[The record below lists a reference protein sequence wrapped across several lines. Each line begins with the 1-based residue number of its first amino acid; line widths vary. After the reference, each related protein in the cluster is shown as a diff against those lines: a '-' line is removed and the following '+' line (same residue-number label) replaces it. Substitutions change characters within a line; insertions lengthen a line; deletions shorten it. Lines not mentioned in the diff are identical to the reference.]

1 MQQNQV
7 IDAVVIGRNEGRRLE
22 ICLRSLRE
30 GIRHIVYVDSGST
43 DGSQE
48 LARDLGAYVVDLDR
62 DQPFTA
68 ARARNAGLAAMAGD
82 PPDFVQFLDG
92 DCELRAGWIP
102 AALQAFQAHP
112 AAVVICGRR
121 RERAPDASI
130 YNHITD
136 REWDTPVGQA
146 KACGGDALMR
156 YGAVMAVGGYRA
168 ELIAG
173 EEPELCLRLAREGGQ
188 IWRIDAEMTWHD
200 AHLMHFSQWWRRMR
214 RSGYAYAQG
223 AYLHGAAPERH
234 WRAELRRTL
243 LWGAVIPVAAV
254 ILGLL
259 HPLGWAVLLAY
270 PLQILRLTLRDKS
283 QPKAAQFALLTI
295 LCRVAELQGALEF
308 ALDLLK
314 GRRRGLIEY
323 RVD

>member
-22 ICLRSLRE
+22 ICLRSLKE

-62 DQPFTA
+62 GQPFTA
-68 ARARNAGLAAMAGD
+68 ARARNAGLAAMASD

-92 DCELRAGWIP
+92 DCELREGWIL
-102 AALQAFQAHP
+102 AALQGFQAHP

-156 YGAVMAVGGYRA
+156 YSAVIAVGGYRA

-200 AHLMHFSQWWRRMR
+200 ANLIHFSQWWRRMR
-214 RSGYAYAQG
+214 RSGYAYAEG
-223 AYLHGAAPERH
+223 AYLYGEAPERH

-243 LWGAVIPVAAV
+243 LWGAVIPVAAA
-254 ILGLL
+254 ILGML
-259 HPLGWAVLLAY
+259 HPLGWALLLAY
-270 PLQILRLTLRDKS
+270 PLQVLRLTLRDKS
-283 QPKAAQFALLTI
+283 QPKAAPFALLAI
-295 LCRVAELQGALEF
+295 LCRAAELQGVLEF